1 MRNCPFFVVVVL
13 AVACLW
19 SGISEAFDIQYPGE
33 PGFFIGL
40 PMAYEIVADAGGDEY
55 IGMEGTFIFGQDRI
69 TIDGVEY
76 YDSVFESPSGI
87 SHFYLGID
95 QDEGNLTQRG
105 LKFGATEIDVDP
117 AVTAVHYPLSA
128 GDSWTE
134 ETALTATGLEIPGIG
149 AFPFP
154 ISIENVDAETEV
166 SSMSM
171 TVPAGEFD
179 TLLVETTYTGSLLGI
194 PMTLV
199 QRTWLSE
206 SNIVV
211 KRNFEFLKP
220 AQISFY
226 DIELSRLHPSSI
238 SYPGGTATTW
248 ASVKIG
254 YQSENFRY

>member
-1 MRNCPFFVVVVL
+1 MRNCPFFVVVVF

-33 PGFFIGL
+33 AGFFIGL
-40 PMAYEIVADAGGDEY
+40 PMVYVIVADGDGDEY

-87 SHFYLGID
+87 SHFYFGID
-95 QDEGNLTQRG
+95 QAEGNLTQKG
-105 LKFGATEIDVDP
+105 LKLGASEIDVDP
-117 AVTAVHYPLSA
+117 VVTAVHYPLSA
-128 GDSWTE
+128 GDSWIE
-134 ETALTATGLEIPGIG
+134 ETNLSATEFEIPGLGIG
-149 AFPFP
+149 IPL
-154 ISIENVDAETEV
+154 SVQGVKVETKV
-166 SSMSM
+166 SSMSI
-171 TVPAGEFD
+171 TVPAGDFD
-179 TLLVETTYTGSLLGI
+179 TLLVEATYTGSLTGLGI
-194 PMTLV
+194 PVTLV

-211 KRNFEFLKP
+211 KRNFEFLNP
-220 AQISFY
+220 VQVSFY

-254 YQSENFRY
+254 Y